1 MGKLCL
7 FVTFHSKSL
16 GFTECFNTTL
26 KDTLLYYCYLATMQ
40 LAIITV
46 GNKCENLN
54 GSEPNIEKIYPT
66 GQNNSLELMFA
77 KFATA
82 KNREELN
89 PQTFSSAG
97 AICLSTTLEKGVKS
111 EKSAL

>member
-1 MGKLCL
+1 
-7 FVTFHSKSL
+7 
-16 GFTECFNTTL
+16 
-26 KDTLLYYCYLATMQ
+26 MQ

-54 GSEPNIEKIYPT
+54 GSEPNIEKMYPT
-66 GQNNSLELMFA
+66 GQNYSFELMLA

-97 AICLSTTLEKGVKS
+97 AIRLNTTMEKGVMVKREHCDSKLRPPDYKACYKS
-111 EKSAL
+111 NALSLSYRTS